1 MGDFYSI
8 VVPQKVNS
16 TEAAAIAEKVVQYL
30 INRKIISADKTD
42 CTLGEEDGYPPA
54 ENYRQVMEHPT
65 EDLFGLLT
73 NGLEVNVGREVFYG
87 DGVDNIK
94 CPACEA
100 GMMDADWG
108 EAIDEWMNDTG
119 NDTICCSACG
129 KESSVTELVFEPAWA
144 FGELGFRFW
153 NWGAPFKEAF
163 INDIEMLTGYR
174 VKTVYGKL

>member
-8 VVPQKVNS
+8 VVPQKANS
-16 TEAAAIAEKVVQYL
+16 TGAAAIAEKVVQYL

-42 CTLGEEDGYPPA
+42 CTLGDEDGYPPA
-54 ENYRQVMEHPT
+54 ENYRQIMEHPT
-65 EDLFGLLT
+65 GDLFGLLT

-87 DGVDNIK
+87 DGVDSIK

-119 NDTICCSACG
+119 NDTICCPACG

-163 INDIEMLTGYR
+163 VNEIEMLTGYR